1 MERKC
6 PKLHCWA
13 PELGCN
19 MGEEELDKCPHWRTL
34 SATDQSRDHTDGRL
48 LLPWSGNSFGIVDL
62 QFVAGRSRPFVVGVV
77 GPHNAGKTTLLTTV
91 YLLLEHG
98 RQLSRGVF
106 AGSYTLGGWE
116 NLAHTLRWQPGQI
129 PGFPPHTPRNAGR
142 MPGLLHLALRRA
154 DDVVEDV
161 LFTDASGEWFDRW
174 AIDRNAPDGAGAR
187 WISRYADAFMLFA
200 DRAALAGSQ
209 LGQARTQLQQLA
221 HRLSDEVAQR
231 PVAVVWA
238 KSDIPIGD
246 TLRSSLQQR
255 FDRLFP
261 ISRAFDVTIQPGAP
275 CDEASF
281 DAILTLVDWLLERPA
296 VRHRISI
303 ELPVE
308 QSDDPFLAYRG
319 S

>member
-1 MERKC
+1 
-6 PKLHCWA
+6 
-13 PELGCN
+13 
-19 MGEEELDKCPHWRTL
+19 MGEEELDQCPHWRTL
-34 SATDQSRDHTDGRL
+34 SAADQAMDQTGGNI
-48 LLPWSGNSFGIVDL
+48 LLPWSGNAFGTVDL
-62 QFVAGRSRPFVVGVV
+62 QFVAGRSRPFVVGVI
-77 GPHNAGKTTLLTTV
+77 GSHNAGKTTFLTTV

-98 RQLSRGVF
+98 RRLSRGVF

-116 NLAHTLRWQPGQI
+116 NLAQTLRWQPGQI

-174 AIDRNAPDGAGAR
+174 AIDRNAPDGEGAR
-187 WISRYADAFMLFA
+187 WVSKYADAFMFFV
-200 DRAALAGSQ
+200 DRAALAGPR
-209 LGQARTQLQQLA
+209 LGEMRTQLQQLA

-238 KSDIPIGD
+238 KSDISIAD
-246 TLRSSLQQR
+246 TLRASLQQR
-255 FDRLFP
+255 FDRLFSS
-261 ISRAFDVTIQPGAP
+261 SRVFDVTVRAGAP
-275 CDEASF
+275 WNEASF
-281 DAILTLVDWLLERPA
+281 DAILPLVDWLLERP
-296 VRHRISI
+296 VGRHRIST

-319 S
+319 